1 MHSKVLVKLLEPLLV
16 LHPKVGLANSADAER
31 ASREA
36 IQRKC
41 EKLEQMLEVL
51 PLPSPINL

>member
-1 MHSKVLVKLLEPLLV
+1 MHSKVPVKLLEPLLV
-16 LHPKVGLANSADAER
+16 LHPKVRLANSVDAER

-41 EKLEQMLEVL
+41 EKLEQMLEVR
-51 PLPSPINL
+51 PLPSPINP